1 MRACCRILIE
11 CQTHIVDDL
20 LVGGCETLVRTNSYP
35 SAERPYPAPLTEG
48 PAWSP
53 EALNSLGDSGWELV
67 YAYTNRDSVNYV
79 FKPCVHEVTVD
90 RR

>member
-1 MRACCRILIE
+1 MTCWWAAVKPWCGQIRT
-11 CQTHIVDDL
+11 Q
-20 LVGGCETLVRTNSYP
+20 VRNART
-35 SAERPYPAPLTEG
+35 RPLSRKDPRG
-48 PAWSP
+48 

-67 YAYTNRDSVNYV
+67 YAYTNRDLVNYV